1 MVLLAT
7 FAGLTALMR
16 LPIGPLRE
24 NAGTRVMSRAALDE
38 AHAVARAKGIGL
50 PGDFVERTLAGCDGL
65 PYEMKSSMLQDL
77 ERGRRLE
84 LPWLSG
90 TIARLGQELGIPTL
104 PMPSSPPHSSCMR
117 RAEVDGVVARA
128 GVPTGNRTRV
138 FALKA
143 ITCIY
148 ADISG
153 QCVACKHPDV
163 TCTFVHA
170 CLSSSDHVYWGSVGE
185 RRQPMARTVRDA
197 NPETRTARARLK
209 SRKKPYWRSI
219 DRGLH
224 LGYYRGAI
232 GGAWVGRR
240 YIGDR
245 RYQETTLG
253 TADDSSPDADGLAV
267 LNYSQA
273 QAKARQ
279 WFAAE
284 QRSAAGLEEV
294 PEGPFCVRDVAAA
307 YLTWFAEHRKSLDA
321 TKRAIEAHILPELG
335 DVDSAKLA
343 TTRIRK
349 WHADLAKRP
358 ARLRTGRGGAQRYRQ
373 PASVPDEIRARRAT
387 ANRVLTV
394 LKAMLNRAF
403 EEGQVSGDL
412 AWRRVKPFRGVDVA
426 RERFL
431 RSRRWPGSATH
442 ASPISA
448 TWCAEPC

>member
-1 MVLLAT
+1 
-7 FAGLTALMR
+7 
-16 LPIGPLRE
+16 
-24 NAGTRVMSRAALDE
+24 
-38 AHAVARAKGIGL
+38 
-50 PGDFVERTLAGCDGL
+50 
-65 PYEMKSSMLQDL
+65 
-77 ERGRRLE
+77 
-84 LPWLSG
+84 
-90 TIARLGQELGIPTL
+90 
-104 PMPSSPPHSSCMR
+104 
-117 RAEVDGVVARA
+117 
-128 GVPTGNRTRV
+128 
-138 FALKA
+138 
-143 ITCIY
+143 
-148 ADISG
+148 
-153 QCVACKHPDV
+153 
-163 TCTFVHA
+163 
-170 CLSSSDHVYWGSVGE
+170 
-185 RRQPMARTVRDA
+185 MARTVRDA
-197 NPETRTARARLK
+197 NLETRTARARLK

-224 LGYYRGAI
+224 LGYYRGAT

-253 TADDSSPDADGLAV
+253 TADDSQDADGLAV

-273 QAKARQ
+273 QAKARE

-294 PEGPFCVRDVAAA
+294 PEGPFCVRDAAAA
-307 YLTWFAEHRKSLDA
+307 YLAWFAEHRKSLDA

-343 TTRIRK
+343 TTRIRQ

-373 PASVPDEIRARRAT
+373 PASAPDEIRARRAT
-387 ANRVLTV
+387 ANRLLTV

-403 EEGQVSGDL
+403 EEGHVSSDL

-431 RSRRWPGSATH
+431 EVDEMARLCNACDPVFRNLVRGALLSGARYGELCRADVGDYSSAARKLQVQQSKSGKPRWIPLDDEAVEFFEAITVGRPAQAPMFPRADGQRWGKSHQARRLAEASKAARIEPPVSYHALRHTWASHRVMNGADLMVVARVLGHSDTRMVERHYGHLRPSYVDDAVRASAPRARPEQSESKFVRLHSAKGSG
-442 ASPISA
+442 
-448 TWCAEPC
+448 